1 MVQLP
6 SKEHHIYCDE
16 SYTTGGFRY
25 MVYGGLIL
33 RDRDLK
39 WFDDLM
45 LAWRAKHKMD
55 GELAWTSVSNFK
67 YREYQSLI
75 DFYIKHRHRDNCL
88 HFKAMVCDTQSADYV
103 AFRKRNQEIG
113 FYKLYYFFL
122 RDKFLPYAKD
132 IDHSLYV
139 VLDQRSTK
147 YKLSDLRKFLN
158 LAVRTEY
165 NESINLV
172 RGIEPRDSKKSQP
185 LQLADVLMGAIGW
198 AMNDMGDRPNAM
210 RAKTDLAA
218 YLASKL
224 HVRSLKDRLG
234 WHDPRFQ
241 KWEFEFSGKVRP
253 GA

>member
-25 MVYGGLIL
+25 MVYGGIVL

-39 WFDDLM
+39 WFDDRM
-45 LAWRAKHKMD
+45 ATWRATHKMNA
-55 GELAWTSVSNFK
+55 ELAWTSVSNGL
-67 YREYQSLI
+67 YAEYQSLV
-75 DFYIKHRHRDNCL
+75 DLYFKLRHREGL
-88 HFKAMVCDTQSADYV
+88 HFKAMVCDTRSAEYV
-103 AFRKRNQEIG
+103 AFQKVNKEIG
-113 FYKLYYFFL
+113 FYKLYYYFL
-122 RDKFLPYAKD
+122 RYQFLPYAKD

-147 YKLSDLRKFLN
+147 YKLSDLRKYLN
-158 LAVRTEY
+158 LAVRSEH
-165 NESINLV
+165 NERINIV

-198 AMNDMGDRPNAM
+198 SMNDMGERPNAS
-210 RAKTDLAA
+210 RAKNNLAA
-218 YLASKL
+218 YLAKKL
-224 HVRSLKDRLG
+224 LVPSLKAQRG

-241 KWEFEFSGKVRP
+241 KSEFKFSWKIKRP